1 LKKFKLEKAFHECGV
16 SKLKPFNGAGV
27 DFYYEPFEQVEQN
40 MRREDMMKKLTSPQQ
55 NFVKSLMGGV
65 SIKELGL
72 DKDKLGFMVKQIQ
85 NELHTTE

>member
-1 LKKFKLEKAFHECGV
+1 
-16 SKLKPFNGAGV
+16 
-27 DFYYEPFEQVEQN
+27 
-40 MRREDMMKKLTSPQQ
+40 
-55 NFVKSLMGGV
+55 MGGV